1 MENIIVETYS
11 KIKTEITSKLV
22 EFKQIWNK
30 KDDIRIFKELLF
42 CLLTPQSKAEN
53 AWEIIKNLEKKNLLF
68 EAKENILVNE
78 LRMVRFR
85 RNKAKYVRN
94 AQKLFVKDGKP
105 KITDVLKRFKSPFE
119 IREWLVKNV
128 KGLGYKEASHFL
140 RNVGLGGDLAILD
153 RHILNALSKFG
164 IIEALPKTLTRKKY
178 IEIEEK
184 VRNFSKKVDIPL
196 SHLDFV
202 FWQIQTKRIFK

>member
-1 MENIIVETYS
+1 MEIIIVEAYS
-11 KIKTEITSKLV
+11 KIKSDIISKLS
-22 EFKQIWNK
+22 EFRNIWKEKN
-30 KDDIRIFKELLF
+30 DIIIFKELLF

-68 EAKENILVNE
+68 EAKENILKDE

-85 RNKAKYVRN
+85 NNKARYVRK

-105 KITDVLKRFKSPFE
+105 KIVDELEKLESPLE
-119 IREWLVKNV
+119 AREWLVRNV

-140 RNVGLGGDLAILD
+140 RNIGLGEELTILD
-153 RHILNALSKFG
+153 RHILKALLKFG
-164 IIEALPKTLTRKKY
+164 VIKSLPKTLTRKKY
-178 IEIEEK
+178 IEIEK
-184 VRNFSKKVDIPL
+184 NMRDFSNKIDIPL

-202 FWQIQTKRIFK
+202 FWQIQTERIFK